1 MVHAMP
7 VRTHRPARTVRIS
20 VLESPEFFGRQVRG
34 DDRGSIPSDVA
45 PILDRPGLSDECSV
59 NNFGRW
65 FHGAAGHTSLLA
77 EEASH
82 AGKRWLQGI
91 GHSKS
96 LTGNTERK

>member
-1 MVHAMP
+1 M
-7 VRTHRPARTVRIS
+7 
-20 VLESPEFFGRQVRG
+20 RG
-34 DDRGSIPSDVA
+34 DKRRSIPSDVA
-45 PILDRPGLSDECSV
+45 PILDRPGLSDECCVDCV